1 MDTNDAVTTV
11 NNPEEIDEKNERHLT
26 ADDIKKLIQSEVDK
40 VRTKYSQANAELQ
53 KKYDSLKQ
61 EKLTDDER
69 KQLEID
75 EREKKI
81 ADREKELND
90 RDHRWYALKAIKNA
104 GLDHGDDTALELVDF
119 VMADSEELI
128 DKKVK
133 TFNSL
138 VKKLV
143 KEEVDVTFKQ
153 NGRDISKGAVGA
165 SENNPFSKEHFN
177 LSKQMQLYKENPE
190 LARQLET
197 SIFGK

>member
-75 EREKKI
+75 EDRKRREWDASGYEEMPPRTTDIRKEAVDEETDRRGKKSQ
-81 ADREKELND
+81 RK
-90 RDHRWYALKAIKNA
+90 R
-104 GLDHGDDTALELVDF
+104 
-119 VMADSEELI
+119 
-128 DKKVK
+128 
-133 TFNSL
+133 
-138 VKKLV
+138 
-143 KEEVDVTFKQ
+143 
-153 NGRDISKGAVGA
+153 
-165 SENNPFSKEHFN
+165 
-177 LSKQMQLYKENPE
+177 
-190 LARQLET
+190 
-197 SIFGK
+197 